1 MTYNYFVM
9 KAVLFISLTVTLKIA
24 VASLEVSGFSNDQL
38 CMFAKDPPISEEV
51 LSQINERAIICN
63 DGIAINEIEISINK
77 GSVRALKL
85 KRWNRMLRGKGPV
98 YSTRSGTNFKIDTI
112 GEEKSIT
119 IDRAF

>member
-1 MTYNYFVM
+1 MTYNNFVM

-24 VASLEVSGFSNDQL
+24 FASLEVSGFSDNQL

-51 LSQINERAIICN
+51 LFQINERAIICD
-63 DGIAINEIEISINK
+63 DGIAIIKSEILINK
-77 GSVRALKL
+77 ASARANKL

-112 GEEKSIT
+112 GDEKSIT
-119 IDRAF
+119 VDRTF